1 MGCGQVRA
9 TATSK
14 PCMDGMVTP
23 LRGQTQHAGRIYSS
37 WFPLVVAAHPV
48 ANVAFF
54 SVKAFAALLV
64 LLSALW
70 AVAPAFGQSVERKAL
85 VALCDP
91 AKIATLKSDR
101 AANPR
106 IRKITYWLEVTRM
119 NGNSPAAEMHAVM
132 EALGW
137 DGTLKGQLTAAAMT
151 RNRTIAERL
160 GCLDAEGMALLRRGN
175 APT

>member
-37 WFPLVVAAHPV
+37 WLPLVVAAHPV

-119 NGNSPAAEMHAVM
+119 NGN
-132 EALGW
+132 
-137 DGTLKGQLTAAAMT
+137 
-151 RNRTIAERL
+151 
-160 GCLDAEGMALLRRGN
+160 
-175 APT
+175 

>member
-1 MGCGQVRA
+1 
-9 TATSK
+9 
-14 PCMDGMVTP
+14 MDGMVTP

-106 IRKITYWLEVTRM
+106 IRNITYWLEVTHM
-119 NGNSPAAEMHAVM
+119 NGNSPEAEMDAVM

-137 DGTLKGQLTAAAMT
+137 GGTMKGELTAKAMT